1 LIGHHLL
8 EGKIQVLSKPLA
20 ILVRSRTPVNSH
32 PESISNR
39 DEDADSGAD
48 SVDEDEAMAI
58 DDSDYDSGVP
68 GHSAGKELKE
78 ANGSRS
84 GLESSG
90 VSWTIAAV
98 VKKKIIF
105 SKRPTPVSNKN
116 VK

>member
-32 PESISNR
+32 PKSISNR

-48 SVDEDEAMAI
+48 SVDEDEEMAI
-58 DDSDYDSGVP
+58 DHDSGVP

-78 ANGSRS
+78 ANGSGS

-105 SKRPTPVSNKN
+105 AKRPTPVSNKN
-116 VK
+116 AK

>member
-1 LIGHHLL
+1 M
-8 EGKIQVLSKPLA
+8 
-20 ILVRSRTPVNSH
+20 
-32 PESISNR
+32 
-39 DEDADSGAD
+39 D
-48 SVDEDEAMAI
+48 DEDEAMAI
-58 DDSDYDSGVP
+58 DDDSGGDVP
-68 GHSAGKELKE
+68 GHAELKE
-78 ANGSRS
+78 ANGNGS